1 MDFSIS
7 NQRVTRCHGNILK
20 RLWRSGVVAREGEL
34 GKIAWGARYERAL
47 EGQQLRRR
55 IAEK

>member
-1 MDFSIS
+1 MAFSIS

-47 EGQQLRRR
+47 EGPA
-55 IAEK
+55 AEEKDS